1 MVMKQILTYIEEHL
15 EDKITTIELADFAGY
30 SEYHFIRLFKKY
42 TNMTVTEYVIKR
54 KLIKASEEIIE
65 GNKIID
71 VAFKYGWQSH
81 SSFTKAFNREFGFK
95 PSLLRAVTL
104 EINNLDGAMEA
115 SEWRNSMNHVFLEST
130 NVGKSKEELFDILI
144 KKLNENGQEY
154 SRKDLDTVY
163 EVACKVYSGMT
174 RYSGEEYVTHTINV
188 AIVLAEL
195 GADSNIVLAG
205 MLCDNKGNIGLDE
218 IKEQLSQGIYQI
230 VENVY
235 NSSKELINEND
246 DVILIKIAERLHNMR
261 TIEFIDEDKRKEKAL
276 DTINLYM
283 PIVRKMGNQKLIDE
297 LNDLSMK
304 YYVK

>member
-1 MVMKQILTYIEEHL
+1 
-15 EDKITTIELADFAGY
+15 
-30 SEYHFIRLFKKY
+30 
-42 TNMTVTEYVIKR
+42 
-54 KLIKASEEIIE
+54 
-65 GNKIID
+65 
-71 VAFKYGWQSH
+71 
-81 SSFTKAFNREFGFK
+81 
-95 PSLLRAVTL
+95 
-104 EINNLDGAMEA
+104 
-115 SEWRNSMNHVFLEST
+115 MNHVFLEST
-130 NVGKSKEELFDILI
+130 NVGKSKEELFYILI
-144 KKLNENGQEY
+144 EKLNENGQEY
-154 SRKDLDTVY
+154 SKKDLDKVY

-195 GADSNIVLAG
+195 GADSDTVLAG
-205 MLCDNKGNIGLDE
+205 MLCDNKGKIVLSE

-297 LNDLSMK
+297 LNDLSIK
-304 YYVK
+304 YYVQ

>member
-15 EDKITTIELADFAGY
+15 EDKITTKELADFAGY

-65 GNKIID
+65 RNKIID

-104 EINNLDGAMEA
+104 EINNLDGAKEA

-144 KKLNENGQEY
+144 EKLNEN
-154 SRKDLDTVY
+154 T
-163 EVACKVYSGMT
+163 
-174 RYSGEEYVTHTINV
+174 
-188 AIVLAEL
+188 L
-195 GADSNIVLAG
+195 G
-205 MLCDNKGNIGLDE
+205 
-218 IKEQLSQGIYQI
+218 
-230 VENVY
+230 
-235 NSSKELINEND
+235 
-246 DVILIKIAERLHNMR
+246 
-261 TIEFIDEDKRKEKAL
+261 
-276 DTINLYM
+276 
-283 PIVRKMGNQKLIDE
+283 
-297 LNDLSMK
+297 
-304 YYVK
+304 